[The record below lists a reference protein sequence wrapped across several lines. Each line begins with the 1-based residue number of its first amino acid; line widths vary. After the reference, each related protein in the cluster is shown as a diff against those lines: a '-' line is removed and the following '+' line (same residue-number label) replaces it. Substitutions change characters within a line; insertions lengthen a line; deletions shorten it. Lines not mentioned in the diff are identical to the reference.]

1 MFKVE
6 NADFI
11 AEKLAAE
18 LLPNQ
23 EFREGYKNAE
33 EAVERRIKAERTAG
47 CAAAPGHIE
56 FDVDWAL
63 HAQDDSLWYLS
74 VADNGD
80 GMTRAEL
87 EKYTTT
93 LAVAGANQNQ
103 SITGNQGMGLKISGP
118 TRHKQGILLRSLKE
132 GQRTM
137 VQIGW
142 TGLEYDLM
150 PLNDDGDVVVDV
162 PEELFPD
169 FVLEQGS
176 GTVVTYLG
184 STPKANTV
192 VPEGQPRVWLFKYLH
207 QRFFRLGEADVSLKV
222 RQPARDITEWPDSL
236 EEAEAAQFFNR
247 AEVIGTGGQW
257 DKYAE
262 RLGDG
267 RHGIVDLPGL
277 SSAAIP
283 AARMHWWV
291 LPAPGP
297 GNDLTSRTYGGG
309 SLAVLY
315 QNELHDWRTGGGANP
330 YFARLGVIFGKQRIA
345 FVLEPIGVGISSDF
359 ARAHVLIDGRPAFE
373 GEAWAWWSDAFR
385 ERMPVMIKQTIVEE
399 QQRLHDEDPERAKR
413 IRERLKEVVAMLRPR
428 RARRDSEGTT
438 TARGDNV
445 TGAGSEDRGASY
457 ERVPGRGTSTR
468 RSNGNRQQGV
478 GSLLPQIDVEDG
490 ERANEV
496 FSILSLNPRWVSEA
510 EAEEMTI
517 VNADGKGLLDRAA
530 ALAGVDGLSAPE
542 LLLNLEFRGYR
553 MILQHLGEWGNSDGD
568 EDVATAIEQFAQEWI
583 EQKMVEAVTGLRQL
597 NNGSTWTVGA
607 YDDALSPVALT
618 AVFMADRY
626 HTIREVKRQIGPM
639 RRQATSARRSDEP
652 LID

>member
-23 EFREGYKNAE
+23 EYREGYKNAE
-33 EAVERRIKAERTAG
+33 EAVARRIKAERAAG
-47 CAAAPGHIE
+47 LHPAPGAIE

-63 HAQDDSLWYLS
+63 HAQDNALWYLS

-87 EKYTTT
+87 EKYMTT
-93 LAVAGANQNQ
+93 LAVTGANQNQ

-118 TRHKQGILLRSLKE
+118 TRHKEGILLRSLKD

-142 TGLEYDLM
+142 TGLEYDLVA
-150 PLNDDGDVVVDV
+150 LNDNGDFVVDV

-169 FVLEQGS
+169 FILEQGS
-176 GTVVTYLG
+176 GTIVTYLG
-184 STPKANTV
+184 STPKQNTV
-192 VPEGQPRVWLFKYLH
+192 VPGSTRVWLFKYLH
-207 QRFFRLGEADVSLKV
+207 QRFFRLGAGQFSLMV
-222 RQPARDITEWPDSL
+222 RQPARDVSEWPHSR
-236 EEAEAAQFFNR
+236 EEADAAQYFNR

-257 DKYAE
+257 DRYAE
-262 RLGDG
+262 RLGED
-267 RHGIVDLPGL
+267 RKGIVDLPGL
-277 SSAAIP
+277 SSAGIP

-315 QNELHDWRTGGGANP
+315 QNELHDWRTGGQANP
-330 YFARLGVIFGKQRIA
+330 YFARLGIIFGKQRIA
-345 FVLEPIGVGISSDF
+345 FVLEPVGDGISSDF
-359 ARAHVLIDGRPAFE
+359 ARAHVLLAGRPVFE
-373 GEAWAWWSDAFR
+373 GEAWAWWADAFR
-385 ERMPVMIKQTIVEE
+385 ERMPDMIKQTIVEE
-399 QQRLHDEDPERAKR
+399 QQRLHEEDPERAKR
-413 IRERLKEVVAMLRPR
+413 IRDRLKEVVAMLRPK
-428 RARRDSEGTT
+428 RARRNPQGST
-438 TARGDNV
+438 TADGDEV
-445 TGAGSEDRGASY
+445 TGAGNDDQGTAY
-457 ERVPGRGTSTR
+457 ERRTGSGTGSS
-468 RSNGNRQQGV
+468 RSNSSRQQGI
-478 GSLLPQIDVEDG
+478 GSLLPQIDTENG
-490 ERANEV
+490 EPASEV

-510 EAEEMTI
+510 EAEGMTI
-517 VNADGKGLLDRAA
+517 VNANGKGLRDRAA

-542 LLLNLEFRGYR
+542 LLLNLQFRGYK
-553 MILQHLGEWGNSDGD
+553 MILQHLNEWGNADGD
-568 EDVATAIEQFAQEWI
+568 DAVATAIEQYAQEWI

-597 NNGSTWTVGA
+597 NNGSTWTVTA

-618 AVFMADRY
+618 AAFMADRY
-626 HTIREVKRQIGPM
+626 HTIREVKRQVGPM
-639 RRQATSARRSDEP
+639 RQQTTSKAAT
-652 LID
+652 

>member
-23 EFREGYKNAE
+23 EYREGYKNAE
-33 EAVERRIKAERTAG
+33 EAVERRIKVERAAG
-47 CAAAPGHIE
+47 LEPAPGAIE

-63 HAQDDSLWYLS
+63 HAQDNALWYLS

-87 EKYTTT
+87 EKYMTT
-93 LAVAGANQNQ
+93 LAVTGANQNQ

-118 TRHKQGILLRSLKE
+118 TRHKQGILLRSLKD

-142 TGLEYDLM
+142 TGLEYDLV
-150 PLNDDGDVVVDV
+150 PLNDNGDVVVEV

-169 FVLEQGS
+169 FILEQGS
-176 GTVVTYLG
+176 GTIVTYLG

-192 VPEGQPRVWLFKYLH
+192 VPEEHPRVWLFKYLH
-207 QRFFRLGEADVSLKV
+207 QRLFRVGDGDFALMV
-222 RQPARDITEWPDSL
+222 RQPARDVTEWPHSRDD
-236 EEAEAAQFFNR
+236 ADAAQYFNR

-257 DKYAE
+257 DKYADRQGE
-262 RLGDG
+262 G
-267 RHGIVDLPGL
+267 RRGIVDLPGL
-277 SSAAIP
+277 SSADIP

-309 SLAVLY
+309 SLGVLY
-315 QNELHDWRTGGGANP
+315 QNELHDWRAGGQANP
-330 YFARLGVIFGKQRIA
+330 FFARLGIIFGKQRIA
-345 FVLEPIGVGISSDF
+345 FVLEPVGNGISSDF
-359 ARAHVLIDGRPAFE
+359 ARAHVLIGSRPAFE
-373 GEAWAWWSDAFR
+373 GESWAWWADAFR
-385 ERMPVMIKQTIVEE
+385 ERMPDMIKQTIVEE
-399 QQRLHDEDPERAKR
+399 QQRLHEEDPERAKR
-413 IRERLKEVVAMLRPR
+413 IRDRLKEVVAMLRPK
-428 RARRDSEGTT
+428 RARRNPQGST
-438 TARGDNV
+438 TADGDEV
-445 TGAGSEDRGASY
+445 TGAGNDDQGTAY
-457 ERVPGRGTSTR
+457 ERSTGRGTGGR
-468 RSNGNRQQGV
+468 RSNSNRQQGI
-478 GSLLPQIDVEDG
+478 GSLLPQVDTENG
-490 ERANEV
+490 EPASEV
-496 FSILSLNPRWVSEA
+496 FSILSLNPRWVTEA
-510 EAEEMTI
+510 EAEGMTI
-517 VNADGKGLLDRAA
+517 VNANGKGLRDRAA

-542 LLLNLEFRGYR
+542 LLLNLEFRGYK
-553 MILQHLGEWGNSDGD
+553 MILQHLNEWGNADGD
-568 EDVATAIEQFAQEWI
+568 ETVATAIEQFAQEWI

-597 NNGSTWTVGA
+597 NNGSTWTVTA

-618 AVFMADRY
+618 AAFMADRY

-639 RRQATSARRSDEP
+639 RRQATSEAAA
-652 LID
+652 